1 MGKVD
6 WGDGIIYDGTDGKCN
21 LIACLRV
28 PFFAEWAR
36 IFIVP
41 STWGFIFLG
50 MVSLMAG

>member
-6 WGDGIIYDGTDGKCN
+6 MGGDGVIYDGTDGKCI
-21 LIACLRV
+21 LIACLTSS
-28 PFFAEWAR
+28 FFAEWA
-36 IFIVP
+36 IVP